1 MHTTFMYVSSKGENY
16 LTKQQSKKKYT
27 IIYFSGRIDIHNLW
41 RIISAPVCVS
51 FMQCVRGWNIQK
63 WNYRAKTHNSIREL
77 KRASSYLLQN
87 CGCPCNMKIISK
99 SSQKK
104 DERLWKSI
112 HTTNIVTMVRHRDN
126 GRSLNVCIQEACKRK
141 SPISSCP
148 KVSNLWTS

>member
-1 MHTTFMYVSSKGENY
+1 MIIYSVSIYAYSIFQRWESSH
-16 LTKQQSKKKYT
+16 KQQSKKYV

-41 RIISAPVCVS
+41 RIISTPVCAS

-77 KRASSYLLQN
+77 KRTSSYLLQN

-112 HTTNIVTMVRHRDN
+112 HTANIVTMVRHRDN
-126 GRSLNVCIQEACKRK
+126 ETSECMHLCKRK

>member
-1 MHTTFMYVSSKGENY
+1 MIIYSVSIYAYNISSKGENY
-16 LTKQQSKKKYT
+16 LTNNKAKN
-27 IIYFSGRIDIHNLW
+27 IYDYLFFWSHRCIYNLW

-63 WNYRAKTHNSIREL
+63 WNYRPKTHNSIREL
-77 KRASSYLLQN
+77 KRTSSYLLQN

-104 DERLWKSI
+104 DERLWKSV

-126 GRSLNVCIQEACKRK
+126 GRSEWMHTFV
-141 SPISSCP
+141 
-148 KVSNLWTS
+148 